1 MARVKYSLNNQTLE
15 DYNKNVELNNYDS
28 LRVLIFNE
36 SFYPYTSGI
45 SRRFIE
51 IIKRLANKNF
61 KIHLVTGTRVCLFFF
76 YIIFLIIDN
85 VYSESGWLD
94 RRK

>member
-1 MARVKYSLNNQTLE
+1 MASVKSSLSNQLLKDYDDNLNNAEL
-15 DYNKNVELNNYDS
+15 KNCDS

-51 IIKRLANKNF
+51 IIKRLAKKNF
-61 KIHLVTGTRVCLFFF
+61 KIHG
-76 YIIFLIIDN
+76 
-85 VYSESGWLD
+85 E
-94 RRK
+94 

>member
-1 MARVKYSLNNQTLE
+1 MASVKSSLSNQLLKDYDDNLNNAEL
-15 DYNKNVELNNYDS
+15 KNCDS

-51 IIKRLANKNF
+51 IIKRLAKKNF
-61 KIHLVTGTRVCLFFF
+61 KIHLVTGTLVCSMCFF
-76 YIIFLIIDN
+76 
-85 VYSESGWLD
+85 
-94 RRK
+94 K

>member
-1 MARVKYSLNNQTLE
+1 MAILNEKDQLLDENYLVCNNN
-15 DYNKNVELNNYDS
+15 YNKP

-51 IIKRLANKNF
+51 IIKRLAKKNY
-61 KIHLVTGTRVCLFFF
+61 KIHLVTGTNVSFVYKFFF
-76 YIIFLIIDN
+76 FFFI
-85 VYSESGWLD
+85 
-94 RRK
+94 